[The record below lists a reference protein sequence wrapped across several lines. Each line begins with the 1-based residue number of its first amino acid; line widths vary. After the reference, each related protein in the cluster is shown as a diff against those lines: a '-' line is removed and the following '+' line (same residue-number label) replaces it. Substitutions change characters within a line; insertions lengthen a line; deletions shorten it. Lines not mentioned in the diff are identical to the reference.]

1 MKKRFRFHRPS
12 PAMGVSLVALF
23 VALSGGA
30 YAATAIPND
39 SVGTAQLK
47 AASVGNAQLK
57 ATSVGNAQLRPG
69 SVGTAQLK
77 SQAVIN
83 TKIALGAVG
92 FARINQSQVQRRVT
106 GTCKTGQAIIEV
118 AQNGTV
124 TCATTGTAEYNST
137 ASSVSL
143 TPAATGANAA
153 ATTVASYQLPAGSS
167 YFVQAAPKLTAT
179 PGTGATASHVTG
191 SCTLTVSSGG
201 LSTSDN
207 GSATFDT
214 TAADATKATTGSA
227 VPLTLAVSSQNAP
240 VNVTLTCSASYAG
253 TVVPTVS
260 AESAIFALSTSSATT
275 DTTPV
280 S

>member
-1 MKKRFRFHRPS
+1 
-12 PAMGVSLVALF
+12 MGVSLVALF

-143 TPAATGANAA
+143 TPRGDRRERGRDHGR
-153 ATTVASYQLPAGSS
+153 QLPAARRLVLLRAGRSEADRHAGHRRYCLARHRVLHADRQLRWS
-167 YFVQAAPKLTAT
+167 
-179 PGTGATASHVTG
+179 
-191 SCTLTVSSGG
+191 
-201 LSTSDN
+201 
-207 GSATFDT
+207 FDQRQRVG
-214 TAADATKATTGSA
+214 D
-227 VPLTLAVSSQNAP
+227 V
-240 VNVTLTCSASYAG
+240 
-253 TVVPTVS
+253 
-260 AESAIFALSTSSATT
+260 
-275 DTTPV
+275 
-280 S
+280 